1 MIRQDTLTNMTRI
14 INTYILFVSVK
25 GKKCYLFISSCQN
38 VVFVTNNVLWC
49 IFAEHLQ
56 LIENKLSF

>member
-14 INTYILFVSVK
+14 INTYILFVI
-25 GKKCYLFISSCQN
+25 LFISSCQN
-38 VVFVTNNVLWC
+38 VVFVTNTVLWC